1 MPTNRIL
8 RPLTMGLALV
18 IGLAVVSPAAAQA
31 TVTASDIQRL
41 QDRVF
46 DASTEIS
53 HVRARSAGGAARLQ
67 EELDELREEVIYL
80 KVKLRKEGAVSRTEY
95 ADLRDRI
102 DQVAARARSE
112 AAGGTAPSGPGTSA
126 YPPVA
131 QTGSSTGAQ
140 SSTTYGSSGA
150 ASSRSS
156 TTSSATTQSAADDV
170 PVGTEL
176 DVRLQT
182 TLNSETSQV
191 EQRFEATTVEALR
204 RNGSV
209 LIPAGSIVRGV
220 VSDVKPAGRV
230 ERKGSLTLSFDQ
242 ITIQGRSYPIRATL
256 APFESGGYKSDAAKI
271 GTGAGVGAIIGGILG
286 GFKGALAGILIG
298 GGGVVAATEGQDVN
312 LPAGTVLRMRLDTP
326 IEIR

>member
-1 MPTNRIL
+1 M
-8 RPLTMGLALV
+8 A
-18 IGLAVVSPAAAQA
+18 LAVAPDVAAQA
-31 TVTASDIQRL
+31 PVTASDIQRL

-53 HVRARSAGGAARLQ
+53 TLRARSPQGAASLQ
-67 EELDELREEVIYL
+67 EDLDELREEVIYL
-80 KVKLRKEGAVSRTEY
+80 KVKLRKEGSVSRAEY
-95 ADLRDRI
+95 ADVRDRI
-102 DQVAARARSE
+102 DQVAVRARGDV
-112 AAGGTAPSGPGTSA
+112 AGDTLPPARGTSA
-126 YPPVA
+126 YPPVSQPPA
-131 QTGSSTGAQ
+131 GAAAAPGRAASTSRAPGSSTAGAP
-140 SSTTYGSSGA
+140 A
-150 ASSRSS
+150 AS
-156 TTSSATTQSAADDV
+156 AAADV

-182 TLNSETSQV
+182 TLDSETSQV
-191 EQRFEATTVEALR
+191 EQRFEVTTVEALR
-204 RNGSV
+204 RNGAV

-256 APFESGGYKSDAAKI
+256 APFESGGYKQDAAKI

-298 GGGVVAATEGQDVN
+298 GGGVVAATEGKDVN
-312 LPAGTVLRMRLDTP
+312 LPAGTVLRIRLDTP
-326 IEIR
+326 IELQ